1 MYDHKNTTETLEI
14 CQKKCKPISK
24 NLLDEELGVFA
35 LHDVNQMICDRNK
48 R

>member
-1 MYDHKNTTETLEI
+1 MSE
-14 CQKKCKPISK
+14 KKCKPISK